1 MQFNIEVGLSLK
13 NKINED
19 LNSALKA
26 KNSVRVDTL
35 RSVRAEIL
43 KMDKSGMNREM
54 NEEEESQ
61 LLNKQAKM
69 RKESIEMFAQA
80 GRQDLVDNEQ
90 AQLDIISEY
99 LPKQMSREEA
109 ETIVSKIVAD
119 SNATSQKDFGKVMSE
134 VMKQLKGKIDGKVL
148 QELVKNLLS

>member
-1 MQFNIEVGLSLK
+1 MSLK

-19 LNSALKA
+19 LNTALKA
-26 KNSVRVDTL
+26 KDAVRIDTL

-54 NEEEESQ
+54 NEEEELQ

-69 RKESIEMFAQA
+69 RRESIEMFAGA
-80 GRQDLVDNEQ
+80 GRQDLVEKEN
-90 AQLDIISEY
+90 AQLNVLGEY
-99 LPKQMSREEA
+99 LPKQMTEEEA
-109 ETIVSKIVAD
+109 GVIVEKILLNFPDA
-119 SNATSQKDFGKVMSE
+119 SQKDLGKIMGE

-148 QELVKNLLS
+148 QEIVKVRLT

>member
-1 MQFNIEVGLSLK
+1 MSLK

-26 KNSVRVDTL
+26 KDSVRVDTL

-54 NEEEESQ
+54 NEEEEIQ

-69 RKESIEMFAQA
+69 RKESIEMFGQA
-80 GRQDLVDNEQ
+80 GRQDLVDKEQ
-90 AQLDIISEY
+90 SQLDIINEY
-99 LPKQMSREEA
+99 LPKQMSTEEA
-109 ETIVSKIVAD
+109 ATIVEKIITD
-119 SNATSQKDFGKVMSE
+119 SGVITQKDFGRVMGE
-134 VMKQLKGKIDGKVL
+134 VMKTLKGKIDGKVL
-148 QELVKNLLS
+148 QELVRNKL